1 MQIRDL
7 SMRSLAIF
15 KFVLNIA
22 TRFPRSY
29 KIIEQTG
36 FDQNDPFVARK
47 GYYVLTSHVV
57 DFSLRTMTARR

>member
-1 MQIRDL
+1 MQKQEL

-22 TRFPRSY
+22 THFPRSY

-47 GYYVLTSHVV
+47 GY
-57 DFSLRTMTARR
+57 